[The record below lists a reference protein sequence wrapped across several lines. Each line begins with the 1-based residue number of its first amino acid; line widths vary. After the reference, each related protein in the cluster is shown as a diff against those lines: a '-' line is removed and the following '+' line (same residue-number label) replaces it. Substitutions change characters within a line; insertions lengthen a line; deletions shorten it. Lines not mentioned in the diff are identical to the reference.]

1 LLDATATTTTN
12 ATNSL
17 PLVKDVFPEL
27 RKKAKVLNFSLLYGK
42 TAYGLTKDWG
52 VDLEEAQLMIDKWF
66 AAFPE
71 IRDWIRDVEKNARNG
86 VFPLTVMGRMRPLK
100 AAMHKRQRV
109 WEGALRQVVNSPI
122 QGSAADI
129 VTLAMLQLNDDPRL
143 HALGFRQILQIHD
156 EIVLE
161 GPEES
166 AEEALER
173 VLAIMENPLPFDF
186 CVPLKVDARISQ
198 SWGQ

>member
-1 LLDATATTTTN
+1 
-12 ATNSL
+12 
-17 PLVKDVFPEL
+17 
-27 RKKAKVLNFSLLYGK
+27 
-42 TAYGLTKDWG
+42 
-52 VDLEEAQLMIDKWF
+52 
-66 AAFPE
+66 
-71 IRDWIRDVEKNARNG
+71 
-86 VFPLTVMGRMRPLK
+86 LTVMGRMRPLK